1 MHIGVDYDDTVFEFM
16 RSFLKYFN
24 ERNGTN
30 HTYESMNSFTI
41 WPTLGFRTREEAITY
56 FNEYYH
62 SPDASKGSS
71 LPGSYDVCKKLK
83 DSGHT
88 LSIVSA
94 RPRTTIPVMNDWLTQ
109 NMRDVF
115 SGVYVTDQFSHVQGV
130 KTSKG
135 ELCERLGIKVM
146 IDDATHY
153 LEGCAQKGIRCI
165 LIDRPWN
172 RTRPLTPGIDP
183 VASWSELSRLSF

>member
-16 RSFLKYFN
+16 RSFLTYFN
-24 ERNGTN
+24 ERHGTS
-30 HTYESMNSFTI
+30 HAYESMNSFTI
-41 WPTLGFRTREEAITY
+41 WPALGFRTRDEAVTY

-62 SPDASKGSS
+62 SPDALEGPS
-71 LPGSYDVCKKLK
+71 LPDSYNTCKKLK

-94 RPRTTIPVMNDWLTQ
+94 RPQTAVPVMREWLRR
-109 NMRDVF
+109 NMGNVF
-115 SGVYVTDQFSHVQGV
+115 SEVYVTDQFSHIPGV

-135 ELCERLGIKVM
+135 ELCSRLGIEVM

-153 LEGCAQKGIRCI
+153 LEGCAQQGIRCI

-172 RTRPLTPGIDP
+172 RGRPLSTGIEP
-183 VASWSELSRLSF
+183 IASWSEISRLSF